1 MRIKSLESLQ
11 ANIGNHKIMVFFK
24 TKNNQFDE
32 FHAFKEITKSF
43 LLGNE
48 FFTAS
53 FFNNTLSILDNLDF
67 HGIQN
72 NLKKDYFFDRLKLEK
87 SERFLRSKK
96 NSDYYLWSLS
106 AQTCYLMVNKHSIL
120 NSTFSFSFS
129 EKEIEQSTES
139 ETCKTI
145 NKYMFNLIKDTNYT
159 FLTKKPF
166 QISKGFDLYMLYDEY
181 DFIECYNDSD
191 SLMHQLKKYDLS
203 SQ

>member
-1 MRIKSLESLQ
+1 MRIKSLEGLH

-24 TKNNQFDE
+24 TENNQFNE

-48 FFTAS
+48 FFTAN

-72 NLKKDYFFDRLKLEK
+72 NLEKDYFFDRLKLEK
-87 SERFLRSKK
+87 SERFFRSKK
-96 NSDYYLWSLS
+96 NSDNYLWSLS
-106 AQTCYLMVNKHSIL
+106 AQTCYLIVNKYSIL

-139 ETCKTI
+139 KTCKTI
-145 NKYMFNLIKDTNYT
+145 NKYMSNLIRDTNYT
-159 FLTKKPF
+159 FITKKPV

-181 DFIECYNDSD
+181 DFIECYNDVD